1 MFLFPLCTLKKQK
14 SRGQIKFLVAFPP
27 QPFLPWLWVM
37 VCFPLCTRWL
47 IAGRFCGAVSSV
59 PGDVVTA
66 EQGVPRACW
75 APTPRQLFG
84 AGSEW
89 PQASSFGEVI
99 KPQFGGLMVCNSV
112 WIHLHPTACR
122 HIWYWKGQSFPIWLS
137 SFWGTLLPSRNRH
150 EPHRGSGLWYKHSVW
165 GWVESYCTGA
175 DLKNLEQSHWS
186 QPYCYLT
193 YFCLTSEG
201 FKPRDSSL

>member
-1 MFLFPLCTLKKQK
+1 MTVSHGVFSALHTVTHCWPLLWSCLQRPGSH
-14 SRGQIKFLVAFPP
+14 SRARCPACLLSSHTTA
-27 QPFLPWLWVM
+27 
-37 VCFPLCTRWL
+37 
-47 IAGRFCGAVSSV
+47 AVWS
-59 PGDVVTA
+59 G
-66 EQGVPRACW
+66 
-75 APTPRQLFG
+75 
-84 AGSEW
+84 W

-150 EPHRGSGLWYKHSVW
+150 EPHRGPGLWYKHSVW